1 MLCLAGGVA
10 HSQQS
15 DQFESLLTSAQQAQ
29 ARSDFQTAAEFYRQ
43 AVSLHPEIAELKANL
58 GLMYYQIGKNEE
70 AVEAFRQVIRLK
82 PALFVPNLFL
92 GLAYVKLKRFNDA
105 IPYLKRAALSN
116 PADIQAQLGLG
127 QAYAGTANT
136 RLAIRSYLRAT
147 EIDSGSADGWYR
159 LGMSYLEQVEAN
171 ARVLLT
177 RHKDSAYMQVL
188 MADNFSEQRAFIQA
202 AEAYRKALESPVVPP
217 GTHANYGFVLLNR
230 QDLDGAKREVNAE
243 LKTDPGS
250 LMAKFVAARL
260 LIEKGAT
267 RQAAGEIQEI
277 WNTDTG
283 FFRAN
288 IARFKSGLARPKRS
302 ELESVLEEQQAAGT
316 LSAEAVA
323 LFRDDAGSGAGNQNP
338 VDQKGITDAERTAS
352 SKKSAG
358 NNAPRLYADGKYR
371 QCRDSLAPRFP
382 LLQAS
387 DLRLLAWCAYT
398 TGDYGQAFQ
407 AASTLALSAP
417 TEAEGL
423 YWETRSAQALATKAL
438 RQASLV
444 DSGSPT
450 MHVLLGDV
458 YRQRNAFHDAQ
469 QEYRKALVL
478 APRNTGALFGLS
490 LALLGNNQLDE
501 AFQVAQSAL
510 EKDAGDP
517 ELNAVMGE
525 ILFARDDF
533 SGAEKYLKKSLNT
546 KPEYVPHV
554 HALLGSVY
562 AKTNRTQ
569 EAIAELK
576 LALASDKD
584 GHIYYQIAR
593 LYLKTGDRD
602 SAEKA
607 FQVSE
612 KLRGEGLNRAA
623 VAIQQSQGDSESQ

>member
-1 MLCLAGGVA
+1 
-10 HSQQS
+10 
-15 DQFESLLTSAQQAQ
+15 
-29 ARSDFQTAAEFYRQ
+29 
-43 AVSLHPEIAELKANL
+43 
-58 GLMYYQIGKNEE
+58 
-70 AVEAFRQVIRLK
+70 
-82 PALFVPNLFL
+82 
-92 GLAYVKLKRFNDA
+92 
-105 IPYLKRAALSN
+105 
-116 PADIQAQLGLG
+116 
-127 QAYAGTANT
+127 
-136 RLAIRSYLRAT
+136 
-147 EIDSGSADGWYR
+147 
-159 LGMSYLEQVEAN
+159 
-171 ARVLLT
+171 
-177 RHKDSAYMQVL
+177 

-230 QDLDGAKREVNAE
+230 QDLAGAKREVNAE

-250 LMAKFVAARL
+250 LMAKFVTARL
-260 LIEKGAT
+260 LIEEGAT

-277 WNTDTG
+277 WNTDNG

-302 ELESVLEEQQAAGT
+302 ELESVLEEQSAAGT
-316 LSAEAVA
+316 LSAEVVA
-323 LFRDDAGSGAGNQNP
+323 LFRDDAGSGSRDQNP
-338 VDQKGITDAERTAS
+338 GDQKAGDQKTITDAEPAAS

-358 NNAPRLYADGKYR
+358 NNAARLYADGKYR
-371 QCRDSLAPRFP
+371 QCRDSLAPRLP

-387 DLRLLAWCAYT
+387 DLRLLARCAYS
-398 TGDYGQAFQ
+398 TGEYGQAFQ
-407 AASTLALSAP
+407 AASKLAVSAP

-450 MHVLLGDV
+450 MHVLLGDF
-458 YRQRNAFHDAQ
+458 YRQRNAFHEAE

-490 LALLGNNQLDE
+490 LTLLGNNQLDE

-510 EKDAGDP
+510 ANDAEDP

-525 ILFARDDF
+525 ILCARDDF

-554 HALLGSVY
+554 HALLGTVY